1 MKLAYVLSFVAIGM
15 LFNVFGTKLD
25 RKWLSN
31 LGCLVMIVACVF
43 MIADIVIAVL
53 PQNRQYQGL
62 KAGEVTT
69 YSTCYKEHG
78 HNICEMPL
86 LNNKVIVDD
95 YWKK

>member
-1 MKLAYVLSFVAIGM
+1 MKLEYVLSFVAIGM
-15 LFNVFGTKLD
+15 LFNVFGMKQD

-31 LGCLVMIVACVF
+31 LGCLVMIAACVF
-43 MIADIVIAVL
+43 MIVDIVIACL

-62 KAGEVTT
+62 KDGEVTT

-86 LNNKVIVDD
+86 LNSKVIVDD

>member
-15 LFNVFGTKLD
+15 LFNVFGMKLD
-25 RKWLSN
+25 RKWISN
-31 LGCLVMIVACVF
+31 LGCLIMVGTCVF

-62 KAGEVTT
+62 KDGEVTT